1 MPVLPQI
8 RAPANLSVQQRPAV
22 QPRMQEIGRML
33 GEYADQE
40 ERQQLQDFDINAQTA
55 IRGELMGLRERL
67 AGVADPDE
75 YRNTYEQGVDEI
87 RQRLSPQAGE
97 YGERQFAFRLN
108 QALNS
113 EADNIAAGVIERR
126 RGAALANAQTS
137 YDLAVKQSA
146 EMLDPLKRHER
157 MTEYG
162 LEVEQMPFLSTLERA
177 KLKDKFAHD
186 VDRERGYLLLESNPQ
201 QLLDSLKDKDNYPEL
216 QGSERETLREH
227 AQDALARMRRDRN
240 ELQREALDEKN
251 RLFLQANV
259 DGTLTQRTVLSS
271 DLPFEAQRF
280 WIDRLNAQDK
290 AAAKLPANQN
300 PFEHSDPEIRGKIL
314 TEMMLHP
321 EQWTEQRILGFMG
334 RGLSTNH
341 TLQAVNILKAKNKKT
356 GDLPPQ
362 YDPLRR
368 AMNQLDNLRNH
379 FAFLPKGTPEPKPG
393 EVTREARFEN
403 GKNYNKVVDKVLARV
418 EAGQDPMEAV
428 EEEMKPYFEDK
439 ARGWFDWLWTPRTP
453 QANERVPG
461 LERQLEATVGA
472 VQQQSEALRK
482 LKEAKTGTAI
492 TDDEVKAELTRRRK
506 AITPENIRAGR
517 EIMMQQRRTTP
528 APAPQTYGPEGY

>member
-8 RAPANLSVQQRPAV
+8 RAQPGLSVQQRPAV

-33 GEYADQE
+33 GEYAAQE
-40 ERQQLQDFDINAQTA
+40 EQQQLQDFDIQAQTA

-75 YRNTYEQGVDEI
+75 YRQTYERGVDEI

-113 EADNIAAGVIERR
+113 EADNVAAGVIKRR
-126 RGAALANAQTS
+126 RGAALANAQTG

-186 VDRERGYLLLESNPQ
+186 VDSQRAFLALESNPEQ
-201 QLLDSLKDKDNYPEL
+201 FLEAVKVRENYPEL
-216 QGSERETLREH
+216 SDSERYTLGEH
-227 AQDALARMRRDRN
+227 ARN
-240 ELQREALDEKN
+240 LLGAKRAEAKRQEDERVDN
-251 RLFLQANV
+251 LNLNLLQANV
-259 DGTLTQRTVLSS
+259 DGKLTVPGVMSQQ
-271 DLPFEAQRF
+271 LPFPDKLA
-280 WIDRLNAQDK
+280 WVDRLNRQN
-290 AAAKLPANQN
+290 AANAKSEKN
-300 PFEHSDPEIRGKIL
+300 PFTVSDPETRAMVIRGIVNEPDKWDQMKVM
-314 TEMMLHP
+314 E
-321 EQWTEQRILGFMG
+321 FMG
-334 RGLSTNH
+334 RGLSINH
-341 TLQAVNILKAKNKKT
+341 ALQAANMIKTKNKKT
-356 GDLPPQ
+356 GELPPQ
-362 YDPLRR
+362 YDPVRR
-368 AMNQLDNLRNH
+368 GLNQLDNFRNH
-379 FAFLPKGTPEPKPG
+379 FSFLPKGTPEPKPG
-393 EVTREARFEN
+393 EVNREARAEN
-403 GKNYNKVVDKVLARV
+403 GKNYNKAVDQYLALV
-418 EAGQDPMEAV
+418 EAGKLPQDALDEV
-428 EEEMKPYFEDK
+428 MKPYMEDK
-439 ARGWFDWLWTPRTP
+439 ARHWYDFLWTPRTP
-453 QANERVPG
+453 QASERVPG

-506 AITPENIRAGR
+506 AITPENIKAGR

-528 APAPQTYGPEGY
+528 APAPQTYGPEDY